1 MSQAQALAE
10 ARRGVLIEDQAAYRA
25 AAAQH
30 RRAVLDGAEAGSF
43 VSAAA
48 PASLPRQDALQF
60 STFAKSLAD
69 SDAQAHASLLK
80 RVQSAA
86 LPVPLPPQFADMCPK
101 IARAK

>member
-1 MSQAQALAE
+1 MVRLALLHSLFVLSDVCAGWSTDGMSQAQALAE

-60 STFAKSLAD
+60 STFAK
-69 SDAQAHASLLK
+69 
-80 RVQSAA
+80 
-86 LPVPLPPQFADMCPK
+86 
-101 IARAK
+101 